1 MDQNKYI
8 GDCNERF
15 YGTIENNGLC
25 SVCYIL
31 KQKNITFKQYYEDRE
46 LPYNLVIDKM
56 KAREKDIVTIQ
67 KMIKNKDI
75 SDVYVAI
82 TKFIIISNIY
92 LSAEQSAQLINGKTN
107 DASLCHAVSF
117 SVIDTW
123 NLNPIEHGVG
133 SCYYGSNNRKP
144 RDPNKIE
151 LPKLKNLMYNDIG
164 LLFN

>member
-1 MDQNKYI
+1 MENNKCI
-8 GDCNERF
+8 GSCNGRF
-15 YGTIENNGLC
+15 YGTIENKSLC

-31 KQKNITFKQYYEDRE
+31 KQKNITFKQYYEERE
-46 LPYNLVIDKM
+46 LPYNLVIDKL
-56 KAREKDIVTIQ
+56 KSSDKKINAIQ
-67 KMIKNKDI
+67 KILKNKDI

-117 SVIDTW
+117 CVIDTW
-123 NLNPIEHGVG
+123 NLNPIDHGVG
-133 SCYYGSNNRKP
+133 SCYYGNNNRKP
-144 RDPNKIE
+144 HDPNKIE
-151 LPKLKNLMYNDIG
+151 LPKLKNLIYNDIS